1 MIVSWFLLLFV
12 TLQLH
17 VDFDQ
22 KTNHNYYRMKRKLLI
37 FGVLSLLLPL
47 RTMAQES
54 DLLSHRRIDLFNIK
68 VMPGMKGKDHRDS
81 IVNNRIWRAEQ
92 PRLYEYLPGRE
103 EVSGTAVIVI
113 PGGGYVKQAYET
125 AGVSFAKWLN
135 TMGVTAFVLL
145 HRMPGQPDVVD
156 ATTAPLADA
165 QRAVKWVRAHASDYG
180 ITPNR
185 IGVIGCSAGAH
196 LAACV
201 NVVKDDYS
209 CCGDTLDSKSF
220 RPNFA
225 ILVSPAGILKSEGE
239 AWKTKDIKVKRLLDR
254 FPIDSLVD
262 STTAPMLMIH
272 ASDDRVVSPLSS
284 VGIYRAL
291 LKAGVKQSSLHI
303 FPHGGHNIALRK
315 QPGSTA
321 LWTQLAEMWMR
332 EIGVLPGF

>member
-1 MIVSWFLLLFV
+1 MKKNYSILAAMLLF
-12 TLQLH
+12 
-17 VDFDQ
+17 
-22 KTNHNYYRMKRKLLI
+22 
-37 FGVLSLLLPL
+37 LSVASH
-47 RTMAQES
+47 AQQS
-54 DLLSHRRIDLFNIK
+54 DLFVHKRINLYNIK
-68 VMPGMKGKDHRDS
+68 TMPGVKGKVHRDS
-81 IVNNRIWRAEQ
+81 IVNNRIWRADQ
-92 PRLYEYLPGRE
+92 PRIYEYLPGQE
-103 EVSGTAVIVI
+103 EISGTAMIVI
-113 PGGGYVKQAYET
+113 PGGGYIKQAYET

-145 HRMPGQPDVVD
+145 HRMPTQPDVRD
-156 ATTAPLADA
+156 ATTAPLSDV
-165 QRAVKWVRAHASDYG
+165 QRAIKWVRAHATDYG
-180 ITPNR
+180 INPNR

-209 CCGDTLDSKSF
+209 RCGDVLDTVNF

-225 ILVSPAGILKSEGE
+225 ILVSPAGVLKSEGE
-239 AWKTKDIKVKRLLDR
+239 VWKTKDADVKRLLNR

-262 STTAPMLMIH
+262 NTTAPMLMMH

-303 FPHGGHNIALRK
+303 FPNGGHNIALRK

-332 EIGVLPGF
+332 EIEMLKE